1 METIRSWL
9 IGITAAAVIAALA
22 DSLTPEGP
30 VKKLG
35 KLAGGL
41 VLLLAVLGPVGKLS
55 GIELSD
61 LTAQYR
67 LQSETYSA
75 ALETENDRLI
85 KTIIEE
91 ETAAYIQ
98 DKAAELGI
106 VCTAQVTCA
115 ADGEGVPV
123 PASVVISGELRA
135 EQMQALREMI
145 GSDLNIPPEEQ
156 QYKGAGEP

>member
-1 METIRSWL
+1 MEIIRSWL

-35 KLAGGL
+35 KLAGGIL
-41 VLLLAVLGPVGKLS
+41 LLLAVLQPVGKLG

-61 LTAQYR
+61 LTAQYQ
-67 LQSETYSA
+67 LQSGAYSA
-75 ALETENDRLI
+75 ALETENEHLL

-98 DKAAELGI
+98 DKAAEQGI
-106 VCTAQVTCA
+106 VCAARVTCA
-115 ADGEGVPV
+115 ADEQGTPV
-123 PASVVISGELRA
+123 PASVVISGALST
-135 EQMQALREMI
+135 EQIRTLQEMI
-145 GSDLNIPPEEQ
+145 EADLNLAPEQ
-156 QYKGAGEP
+156 QRYKGAEEP